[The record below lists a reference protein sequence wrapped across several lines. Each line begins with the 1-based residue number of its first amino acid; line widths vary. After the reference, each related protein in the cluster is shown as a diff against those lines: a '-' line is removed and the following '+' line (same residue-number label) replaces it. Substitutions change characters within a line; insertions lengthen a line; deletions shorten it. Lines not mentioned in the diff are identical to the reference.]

1 MVKTKIQSLVQWPY
15 FALCVH
21 SPELTYL
28 KIGES
33 TKIGGSAGI
42 AARKLPHVISAK
54 TFS

>member
-1 MVKTKIQSLVQWPY
+1 MKIQGLVQWLY
-15 FALCVH
+15 FVLCVH

-33 TKIGGSAGI
+33 TKIGVSADI
-42 AARKLPHVISAK
+42 AAQILPHLILAK